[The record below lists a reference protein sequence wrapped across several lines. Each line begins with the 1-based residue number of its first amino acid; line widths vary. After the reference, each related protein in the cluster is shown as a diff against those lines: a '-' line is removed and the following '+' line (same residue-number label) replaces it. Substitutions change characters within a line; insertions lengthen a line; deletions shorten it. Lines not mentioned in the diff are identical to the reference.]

1 MAAGEAFGFIAR
13 QRIDEALTGFEQQTG
28 IVPSVYVGA
37 TDGSGARDVGSF
49 ADQALSELP
58 ATDAG
63 VLLIVVDPGRRQT
76 VIRTDA
82 TARLRI
88 SDETCGLA
96 TLSMTTSFGAGDLV
110 GGIVVGLRMLG
121 DSAAPPRLEHDRP
134 PPTASTATPPLIAP

>member
-13 QRIDEALTGFEQQTG
+13 QRIDEALTGFENQTG

-37 TDGSGARDVGSF
+37 TVDPGGAAVDVDTF
-49 ADQALSELP
+49 ATAALAQLP
-58 ATDAG
+58 AAAAG

-82 TARLRI
+82 TARERV
-88 SDETCGLA
+88 SDESCALA
-96 TLSMTTSFGAGDLV
+96 ALSMTTSFGAGDLV

-134 PPTASTATPPLIAP
+134 PPTASTVTRR